1 MDLIT
6 HSLTPVIHI
15 NGIRSLIGVGKPC
28 RAPNPFSALPPSNNY
43 TRLVLKL
50 FRGEPAITEFDW
62 PFTPSHS
69 SSKPFSTDPGSD
81 FHVML
86 LTLPPGHGKITQLR
100 VYRMQLCR
108 PIKTRFRYGSVPTT
122 LNLAAYDNSPAHYAK
137 GTPSGPKTLRL
148 LVSAWFQ
155 VLFHSPPGVLF
166 TFPSRYWF
174 TIGNRRI
181 FSLSRWSCWIPAR
194 FLVSRGTWEHSREI
208 RSFRLRG
215 YHPLWPDFP
224 DCSTII

>member
-1 MDLIT
+1 MVWALSLSATDLIT
-6 HSLTPVIHI
+6 HSLTPVLNL

-28 RAPNPFSALPPSNNY
+28 RAPNPFSALPPLNNY

-137 GTPSGPKTLRL
+137 GTPSPHAYEYTQSSDRL
-148 LVSAWFQ
+148 
-155 VLFHSPPGVLF
+155 
-166 TFPSRYWF
+166 
-174 TIGNRRI
+174 
-181 FSLSRWSCWIPAR
+181 
-194 FLVSRGTWEHSREI
+194 
-208 RSFRLRG
+208 
-215 YHPLWPDFP
+215 
-224 DCSTII
+224 